1 MTEVR
6 LTRAGAG
13 VWSWP
18 RGNSC
23 PHLSRTG
30 SLAFL
35 ASTCLVLPFVCCIHP
50 SFFLFPEHPRSVPV
64 PDLAHLLSFFLECFP
79 SDHGLFFPLVFSSTE
94 ISAPL
99 ELSVIYSGEPP
110 RTTPLTPLSPPAIS
124 CQLIFFL
131 HQTLTSDVCPPTRMS
146 APRGQ
151 DISGL
156 LHSLAGHISRMNTFI
171 SIYICW
177 INAWMNEWIHEWQH
191 IVTLVTFPRWFGTIS
206 LCRQCGSTLM
216 LIVMWFFYDL
226 RSCLQT
232 IYILSR

>member
-1 MTEVR
+1 M
-6 LTRAGAG
+6 
-13 VWSWP
+13 
-18 RGNSC
+18 
-23 PHLSRTG
+23 
-30 SLAFL
+30 
-35 ASTCLVLPFVCCIHP
+35 VC
-50 SFFLFPEHPRSVPV
+50 
-64 PDLAHLLSFFLECFP
+64 
-79 SDHGLFFPLVFSSTE
+79 FFPLVFSSTE

-99 ELSVIYSGEPP
+99 ELSVIYSREPP

-131 HQTLTSDVCPPTRMS
+131 HQTLTSDVCPPTRML
-146 APRGQ
+146 APRAQ

-191 IVTLVTFPRWFGTIS
+191 IVTLVIFPRRFGTIS